1 MTFMRK
7 RLMRCAVLGFF
18 LLLIL
23 TIAVRTKTNPDQTDT
38 NEGKFLLSQTIAVIS
53 GKEEMPS
60 QPTAD
65 IFEEEEVLLPAIPA
79 IPDEEC
85 FTYEELSDGTLR
97 ITGYDESKNT
107 ENPYQVIIPAYLDG
121 KPVSTLGEDC
131 LTHND
136 HLLELTISEGITTL
150 EAYLLDYYSD
160 ISLVKIPN
168 SVSSIDKKAFY
179 RKDYDDAY
187 GIAIACSDTSDSYQ
201 YALENDFACQIV
213 DPKLPENQCLEPF
226 MEHGIYA
233 YPYYCHYRIEGR
245 MFDYVVVEY
254 KDLEIER
261 LLQGER
267 HYIEWNEFIVLVFYK
282 GSDNIC
288 QCIDSSCVDPEH
300 IDFSV
305 LQGVNYRSFLSV
317 EDWNFD
323 GIEDLHCYQGY
334 FGTGAQH
341 YSSLF
346 VYDADSACY
355 VNVPEFLGIDS
366 ASRREDKK
374 CIYGYVRVDP
384 SVHCV
389 ERYEYLDGKLVL
401 TAELTQTVT
410 SEDAVEILD
419 ERIIDG
425 EWQVYHE
432 ETFYPRDMSEKEPY
446 LDAYEQAGV
455 LYKNDGYWD
464 L

>member
-23 TIAVRTKTNPDQTDT
+23 
-38 NEGKFLLSQTIAVIS
+38 TIAVIS

-65 IFEEEEVLLPAIPA
+65 IFEEEEVLLPAILA

-150 EAYLLDYYSD
+150 EAYLLDHYSD

-233 YPYYCHYRIEGR
+233 YPYYCHYRIE
-245 MFDYVVVEY
+245 
-254 KDLEIER
+254 
-261 LLQGER
+261 
-267 HYIEWNEFIVLVFYK
+267 
-282 GSDNIC
+282 
-288 QCIDSSCVDPEH
+288 
-300 IDFSV
+300 
-305 LQGVNYRSFLSV
+305 
-317 EDWNFD
+317 
-323 GIEDLHCYQGY
+323 DLHCYQGY

-346 VYDADSACY
+346 VYDVDSACY